1 MPTAVGSLLGTLGL
15 SAGSEQAPCSML
27 DLATDLGMFGA
38 CLLVSLALIYISVAR
53 RDVSFSRVFWVCT
66 AFVFACAVDN
76 LLDAVGMWMPVYVL
90 QGPLR
95 FVVTVLGWVAAI
107 SLARSIP
114 RLLALRNYGQL
125 EDELTKILVSE
136 STLQRRNELLERG
149 IDMWAQAISDRNRQ
163 LTYYAAELEKRN
175 ADLVASNRE
184 LDDFAYVA
192 SHDLKE
198 PLRGIHNY
206 ATFLIEDYRDR
217 LDVEGREKLAT
228 LQRLTQRMEQ
238 LIDSLL
244 QFSRVGR
251 VDLAIEETNLN
262 DVVRDVLLSLSIM
275 LTEHQTKIRIEQ
287 LLPTIRCDRVRVREV
302 FLNLITNAI
311 KYNDKAE
318 RWLEIGCMPAEA
330 QTNLL
335 RRRDAAHAQAASH
348 LKSERTAAVATVG
361 AGVRNSNGAAHFPAG
376 GGRST
381 GSDDDHESS
390 SVDLV
395 PVVKPPAPESPET
408 SHKPE
413 GLSPAASRSTI
424 LRASASKS
432 PVFYVRDN
440 GIGIREKHFEAV
452 FGIFKRLHS
461 RDKFGGG
468 TGAGLTIVK
477 KIVERHGGQIW
488 VDSEFGEGTT
498 FYFTLGSAS
507 YGSAEQQPH
516 PAR

>member
-1 MPTAVGSLLGTLGL
+1 M
-15 SAGSEQAPCSML
+15 
-27 DLATDLGMFGA
+27 
-38 CLLVSLALIYISVAR
+38 
-53 RDVSFSRVFWVCT
+53 
-66 AFVFACAVDN
+66 
-76 LLDAVGMWMPVYVL
+76 
-90 QGPLR
+90 R
-95 FVVTVLGWVAAI
+95 FVVAVLGWVAAI
-107 SLARSIP
+107 SLARSVP

-125 EDELTKILVSE
+125 EDELTKMLVSE
-136 STLQRRNELLERG
+136 SSLQRRNELLERG

-175 ADLVASNRE
+175 ADLTASNRE

-217 LDVEGREKLAT
+217 LDADGREKLAT

-262 DVVRDVLLSLSIM
+262 DIVRDVLLSLSIM
-275 LTEHQTKIRIEQ
+275 LTEHQTKIRIEE

-302 FLNLITNAI
+302 FQNLITNAI

-318 RWLEIGCMPAEA
+318 RWIEIGCLPAEA

-335 RRRDAAHAQAASH
+335 RRRDAAHAQVASH
-348 LKSERTAAVATVG
+348 FKSEKTAAVAAGTVRSH
-361 AGVRNSNGAAHFPAG
+361 ANGAAHFPGGAG
-376 GGRST
+376 GGSAPKPG
-381 GSDDDHESS
+381 GSRFNEDESMHDS
-390 SVDLV
+390 SVDLAPV
-395 PVVKPPAPESPET
+395 PKIPPPAEPGEVKSRPDGV
-408 SHKPE
+408 P
-413 GLSPAASRSTI
+413 SPAASRSTI

-498 FYFTLGSAS
+498 FYFTLGSTS
-507 YGSAEQQPH
+507 YAPAEQQPH